1 MKKKLKKM
9 LSMIIV
15 TVILIGTI
23 TIAELNMDGEKP
35 PLQGT
40 NKSMFHVI

>member
-1 MKKKLKKM
+1 MKKKLKRM

-23 TIAELNMDGEKP
+23 TITEINMNGEKP

-40 NKSMFHVI
+40 NKSIFHVI